1 MLFVHLH
8 NIHSHPRVGYI
19 AYIFVGCEPYTSMLS
34 YVLQFLKLVRL
45 LGYQFAAPSDTIP
58 FTMDGGW
65 PATWLGHGRIR
76 PVSCKNAVVA
86 AFE

>member
-1 MLFVHLH
+1 MHLH

-34 YVLQFLKLVRL
+34 YVLKFLKLVGL

-58 FTMDGGW
+58 LRWTEVGPQLDSVTVGS
-65 PATWLGHGRIR
+65 
-76 PVSCKNAVVA
+76 VQ
-86 AFE
+86 